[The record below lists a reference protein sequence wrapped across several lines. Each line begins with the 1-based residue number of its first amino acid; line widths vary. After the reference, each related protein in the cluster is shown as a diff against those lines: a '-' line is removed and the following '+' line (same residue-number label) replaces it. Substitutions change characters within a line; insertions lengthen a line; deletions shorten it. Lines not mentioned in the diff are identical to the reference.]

1 MEHLKRTT
9 SSDTDF
15 IALVTLLDIDLA
27 QRDGADNAFYAQ
39 FNGITQLKHA
49 VVHYK
54 ENIPV
59 ACGAFKPFDAHS
71 VEIKRMFV
79 SPAHRGQGYASE
91 VLAALET
98 WAKDLGYT
106 SCVLET
112 GKRQPEAIALYKK
125 NGYTIISNYPPYDGM
140 ANSVCFRKEL

>member
-1 MEHLKRTT
+1 MERLKRTT
-9 SSDTDF
+9 SADANF
-15 IALVTLLDIDLA
+15 IALVALLDADLA
-27 QRDGADNAFYAQ
+27 LRDGADNAFYAQ

-79 SPAHRGQGYASE
+79 SPVQRGQGYASK

-98 WAKDLGYT
+98 WAKELGYT

-125 NGYTIISNYPPYDGM
+125 NGYAIISNYPPYEGM
-140 ANSVCFRKEL
+140 ANSVCFRKKL